1 MTRRAIVNGAQSAMA
16 EVSEVPATAETGQ
29 PGRAGRNLPVALG
42 VGIGLGALVLITLYL
57 CKPVFLAVVTAAVV
71 IGMWELTKAV
81 GAKDLHPPLIP
92 LVLGTMAILSTSYAE
107 GQHWMVESML
117 LTIPVI
123 VLWRAMQGVDGIVGD
138 LSTALLGLLYVGFLA
153 GFAGLMLAAHDGD
166 RRVTCFVATV
176 VASDVGGY
184 AVGALFGKHPL
195 APKISPKK
203 SIEGLAGSTVMCAL
217 IGYILMTT
225 LLHAAWWQG
234 VVFGLALVTSATL
247 GDLGESMVKRD
258 LGIKDMGTLLPGHGG
273 LLDRLDSLLPSA
285 PVAWALLSAFGPFH
299 P

>member
-1 MTRRAIVNGAQSAMA
+1 LSNGAQSTTV
-16 EVSEVPATAETGQ
+16 EVNSVIGAPAPPADEPS
-29 PGRAGRNLPVALG
+29 PGRAGRNLPVALA
-42 VGIGLGALVLITLYL
+42 VGLGLGALILTTLYL
-57 CKPVFLAVVTAAVV
+57 YKPAFLVVLVLAIL
-71 IGMWELTKAV
+71 IGMWELTQAL
-81 GAKDLHPPLIP
+81 GARELHPPLIP
-92 LVLGTMAILSTSYAE
+92 LACGAIAILITAYTS

-117 LTIPVI
+117 LTVPAV
-123 VLWRAMQGVDGIVGD
+123 VVWRAVKGVDGIVND
-138 LSTALLGLLYVGFLA
+138 LSSALLALIYVGLLA
-153 GFAGLMLAAHDGD
+153 GFASLMLAAHDGD
-166 RRVTCFVATV
+166 RRVTCFIATV

-203 SIEGLAGSTVMCAL
+203 SIEGLAGSTAMCAL
-217 IGYILMTT
+217 IGFILFTT
-225 LLHAAWWQG
+225 LLNAPWWQG

-273 LLDRLDSLLPSA
+273 ILDRLDSLLPSA
-285 PVAWALLSAFGPFH
+285 PVAWALLQAFGPFH